1 MEVLK
6 KSYWLFLELILYVIM
21 GLIFCLT
28 VVGAYLKTMIDKFCY
43 NFFSKMDD
51 ICEWVAK
58 KILGP
63 RCKCKLK
70 GKVKEEEV
78 LDVDK
83 TFENEIKK

>member
-1 MEVLK
+1 MK
-6 KSYWLFLELILYVIM
+6 KIYWWFVDICIYIMLSLFFLLI
-21 GLIFCLT
+21 CLSM
-28 VVGAYLKTMIDKFCY
+28 YFKSMIDRICY

-51 ICEWVAK
+51 ICAWIAEKLAGK
-58 KILGP
+58 
-63 RCKCKLK
+63 RCGCNLK

>member
-1 MEVLK
+1 MLKIYWAFVDVVTYIVLSLFFLLICLGIYF
-6 KSYWLFLELILYVIM
+6 KS
-21 GLIFCLT
+21 
-28 VVGAYLKTMIDKFCY
+28 MIDRICY

-78 LDVDK
+78 LDVDR
-83 TFENEIKK
+83 TFENEIRK

>member
-1 MEVLK
+1 
-6 KSYWLFLELILYVIM
+6 
-21 GLIFCLT
+21 
-28 VVGAYLKTMIDKFCY
+28 MIDKICY

-51 ICEWVAK
+51 ICEWFAK

-83 TFENEIKK
+83 TFENEIRK